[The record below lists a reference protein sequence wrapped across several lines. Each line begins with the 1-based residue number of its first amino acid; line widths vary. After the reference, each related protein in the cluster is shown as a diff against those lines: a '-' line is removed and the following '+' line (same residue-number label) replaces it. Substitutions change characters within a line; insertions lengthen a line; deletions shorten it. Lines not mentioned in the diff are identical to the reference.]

1 MQPVTKPCPLCVPR
15 PEDCEHWLKVAT
27 LSVSTL
33 YLDRNQ
39 TYRGHCQLVYDGPHV
54 EGLEQLD
61 SAEYTR
67 LTQDLRRAAVAISAL
82 QRPDRMNYVSLG
94 NVVPHVHW
102 HIVPR
107 YRSDPRCGAP
117 IYTTDMR
124 EMRVTRLDEAEYRQ
138 IAANIRAQLEADE
151 PGLSSK
157 VEV

>member
-1 MQPVTKPCPLCVPR
+1 MMSCPLCVPR
-15 PEDCEHWLKVAT
+15 PDNCEHWIKVAS

-54 EGLEQLD
+54 EGLEQLGPE
-61 SAEYTR
+61 EYALFTG
-67 LTQDLRRAAVAISAL
+67 DVRRAALSIFAA

-107 YRSDPRCGAP
+107 YKDDPRWGAP

-124 EMRVTRLDEAEYRQ
+124 DMRVTRLEEAQYQR
-138 IAANIRAQLEADE
+138 IAEGIRAKLEE
-151 PGLSSK
+151 SWRR
-157 VEV
+157 